1 MVRRSKFL
9 ALLQFSS
16 QIRSNFPEA
25 ALFVA
30 FCVLRGVTTTA
41 SFSLTRARARA
52 HTHTHDSHELN
63 YQGAWDAARRLWL
76 QNNTEDCL
84 HCLHKIANSP
94 AEYGEEVAER
104 HKLRLQSLGEWQ
116 DEEWGQGGA
125 GGAGSTRVGKPE
137 TQAEWTARV

>member
-1 MVRRSKFL
+1 MSTGSDLVGL
-9 ALLQFSS
+9 ETITPHPPSS
-16 QIRSNFPEA
+16 LHTHHTRTRQHA
-25 ALFVA
+25 
-30 FCVLRGVTTTA
+30 
-41 SFSLTRARARA
+41 RARAR
-52 HTHTHDSHELN
+52 THTHDSHELN